1 MSIRE
6 NDVVDPIDNIASGP
20 RVVERKIDLLGASS
34 VVVANM
40 IGVGVFTSLGYQLM
54 GMHFGFSIIALW
66 ILGGVLALCGAVCYA
81 ELATRM
87 PEDGGEY
94 HFLSKVYHRALG
106 FMAGFVSS
114 TVGFAAPIAMA
125 GWALGTYAAGVW
137 NKINAVYFGAI
148 VIVVIAAIHLI
159 NISTGVKFQKVF
171 TIIKV
176 LLIAVFIIAGLYHGN
191 TEHFNFSPVKF
202 AWSEIFNSN
211 FALQLVFV
219 SYAYSGWNASAYL
232 AGEIK
237 SPERNLSRSI
247 LYGAGAVTVLYV
259 LINIVFLMV
268 APAADMTVDP
278 ANFDIKEVGIISAN
292 FIFGALGGKIMG
304 SVICVLLISTISAMI
319 IAGPRVIVPMF
330 SKLPGARLIAVTG
343 PKGNPTRAIVFQTI
357 LALVILF
364 LGSFKAIVN
373 YIGFTLTIF
382 TLLTVAG
389 TIIYRIK
396 YGKPTGYKAFL
407 YPLTPIVFIAI
418 NLWIC
423 YYQVSSQ
430 PKQSLLGLATAL
442 IGVLLYFISD
452 DYIKFKKSKT
462 THK

>member
-1 MSIRE
+1 M
-6 NDVVDPIDNIASGP
+6 DNAPSGP

-40 IGVGVFTSLGYQLM
+40 IGTGVFVSLGFQLLNM
-54 GMHFGFSIIALW
+54 QHGFSIITLW
-66 ILGGVLALCGAVCYA
+66 VVGGILALCGAVCYA

-94 HFLSKVYHRALG
+94 HFLGKVYHPALG

-125 GWALGTYAAGVW
+125 GAALGTYAAGVW
-137 NKINAVYFGAI
+137 AGINPIYFGSV
-148 VIVVIAAIHLI
+148 VIMVIAAIHLI
-159 NISTGVKFQKVF
+159 NISTGVGFQKVF

-176 LLIAVFIIAGLYHGN
+176 LLITVFILAGLVHGN
-191 TEHFNFSPVKF
+191 TQHYNFNPIQG
-202 AWSEIFNSN
+202 AWDEIFNSN
-211 FALQLVFV
+211 FAIALVFV

-247 LYGAGAVTVLYV
+247 IYGAGTVTVLYV

-268 APAADMTVDP
+268 APAAEMTVDTSTFAP
-278 ANFDIKEVGIISAN
+278 KEVGIISAN
-292 FIFGALGGKIMG
+292 YIFGNLGGQIMG

-330 SKLPGARLIAVTG
+330 SKLPFVKGLAVTA
-343 PKGNPTRAIVFQTI
+343 KNGNPVRAIVFQTL
-357 LALVILF
+357 LALMILQLDDF
-364 LGSFKAIVN
+364 DSIIN

-389 TIIYRIK
+389 VIVFRMK
-396 YGKPTGYKAFL
+396 HGKPTGYKAFL
-407 YPLTPIVFIAI
+407 YPVTPILFIVI

-423 YYQVSSQ
+423 YYQFDSH
-430 PKQSLLGLATAL
+430 PKESLLGLATAL
-442 IGVLLYFISD
+442 IGVLLYFLSYD
-452 DYIKFKKSKT
+452 FQNSKKTKT
-462 THK
+462 SR